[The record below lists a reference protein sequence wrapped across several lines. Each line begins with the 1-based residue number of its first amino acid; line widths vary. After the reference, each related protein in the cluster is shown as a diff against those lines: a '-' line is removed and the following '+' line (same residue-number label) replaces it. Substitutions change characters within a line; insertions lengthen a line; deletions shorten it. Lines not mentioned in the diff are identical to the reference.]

1 MQPININNM
10 RSKTSTWFE
19 CKVRFEQIQ
28 DNGKPK
34 MVAEQYVVD
43 ALSFTEAE
51 NRLMEAMEAFSIG
64 EFEVSEIKKAP
75 YREVFFMG
83 NEVLKSGT
91 GEIKFYK
98 AKLAFITIDEKTEE
112 EKRNNVYY
120 LCQACSLHNALDNI
134 DAVMTGTM
142 FEYIQA
148 SVSETQILDVYEH
161 S

>member
-1 MQPININNM
+1 M
-10 RSKTSTWFE
+10 RSKTTIWFE
-19 CKVRFEQIQ
+19 CKVRYEQMQ
-28 DNGKPK
+28 ENGNQK

-51 NRLMEAMEAFSIG
+51 NRLMEAMESYISG
-64 EFEVSEIKKAP
+64 EFEVAEIKKAP
-75 YREVFFMG
+75 YREVFFMED
-83 NEVLKSGT
+83 EVLKSGT
-91 GEIKFYK
+91 DEIKFYK
-98 AKLAFITIDEKTEE
+98 AKLAFITIDEKTEK

-148 SVSETQILDVYEH
+148 SVSETQILEVYEH

>member
-1 MQPININNM
+1 M

-19 CKVRFEQIQ
+19 CKVRFEQMQ
-28 DNGKPK
+28 ENGKQK

-51 NRLMEAMEAFSIG
+51 NRLMEAMDAYISG

-75 YREVFFMG
+75 YREVFFMEDDG
-83 NEVLKSGT
+83 GVSVTE
-91 GEIKFYK
+91 EIKYYK
-98 AKLAFITIDEKTEE
+98 AKLAFITIDEKTEK

-120 LCQACSLHNALDNI
+120 LCQASSLHNALDNI
-134 DAVMTGTM
+134 DSVMQDTT

-148 SVSETQILDVYEH
+148 SVAETQILEVYEH
-161 S
+161 A